1 MRTELCAILTGCLLL
16 AGCGWKSEATE
27 ARGTGTEAAAPS
39 GRVVLPAGSPKLD
52 HIRVAPVS
60 MGLFVLGEVTAPSK
74 VEFNPNRVS
83 HVLMPVGGRIREVLA
98 HLGDS
103 VSAGQPLISIESP
116 DAAAALA
123 AYTQAQA
130 QVRQGQSAVLK
141 SERDLSR
148 VRLLNEHGAVALKDV
163 QSAENDG
170 VQAQANLEQAQAGT
184 AAALQRLKMLGMDP
198 NGTASEVFARAPI
211 AGKVVDIAVSPGE
224 YRNDTSATLMTVADL
239 STVWLTAQV
248 PETQIR
254 NIQLGEAVQAEFA
267 AYPGEVFHAR
277 VMRIAETVD
286 PQTRTI
292 KVDAEVPNP
301 SGRLRPEM
309 FGQIHHLHAPSSAP
323 AVPVSA
329 VLQLGGGSVVWVEE
343 SRGVFQERPVVLG
356 ERSNDLMPVISGL
369 SAGERIVVDGVTL
382 LRNQEAGQ

>member
-1 MRTELCAILTGCLLL
+1 MRTELCAILTGCMAL

-27 ARGTGTEAAAPS
+27 ARRTGTEAAAPS
-39 GRVVLPAGSPKLD
+39 GRVMIPASSPQLD
-52 HIRVAPVS
+52 RIRVAPVS
-60 MGLFVLGEVTAPSK
+60 MGRFVLGEVTAPSK

-98 HLGDS
+98 HLGDP
-103 VSAGQPLISIESP
+103 VGAGQPLVSIESP

-123 AYTQAQA
+123 AYTQALA

-141 SERDLSR
+141 SGRDLSR

-170 VQAQANLEQAQAGT
+170 VQAQASLEQAQAGT

-211 AGKVVDIAVSPGE
+211 AGKVVDIAVAPGE

-239 STVWLTAQV
+239 STVWLSAQV

-292 KVDAEVPNP
+292 KVEAEVPNP

-309 FGQIHHLHAPSSAP
+309 FGQVHHLHEPSSAP

-329 VLQLGGGSVVWVEE
+329 VLQVGGGSVVWVEQ
-343 SRGVFQERPVVLG
+343 SRGVFQERSVVLG
-356 ERSNDLMPVISGL
+356 DRSGDLMPVISGL

-382 LRNQEAGQ
+382 LRSQEAGQ